1 MSLFTK
7 LSDWGHRLFNRI
19 VESAKKVS
27 LPFFD
32 GVPIYNVGVFF
43 WRSIVDGA
51 FTTRASAI
59 AFSFFVALF
68 PAIIFIFT
76 LIPYIPI
83 ENFQE
88 NLFSLI
94 ESLVPEGIFET
105 IEGTVID
112 IIMQPRG
119 TLLSIGFLMAL
130 IFSTNGIAAMMM
142 AFDSTV
148 HNIQTRS
155 WIGQRITSIFLLF
168 VLLLMLSI
176 AIALIAF
183 GQKALKYLVDHLD
196 WFDNIFYYLLLF
208 GRWVIIIALF
218 FFAFSFLYY
227 YAPAKKSR
235 WRFISAGG
243 TLATALSIITIF
255 GFSFY
260 INNFNQYNKLYGSI
274 GTLLIILFLIYCISL
289 ILLIGFELNVSI
301 YQAKQETSQHQSLFH
316 RIRNQI
322 HEKNF
327 ENSENA
333 EPFSE
338 DDYMSDYE

>member
-1 MSLFTK
+1 MPLFK
-7 LSDWGHRLFNRI
+7 RVSDWGRQLLNKI
-19 VESAKKVS
+19 TEAAKKVS
-27 LPFFD
+27 FPFFD

-51 FTTRASAI
+51 LTTRASAI
-59 AFSFFVALF
+59 AFNFFVALF
-68 PAIIFIFT
+68 PAVIFIFT

-130 IFSTNGIAAMMM
+130 IFSTNGIAAMMT
-142 AFDSTV
+142 AFDSTI

-155 WIGQRITSIFLLF
+155 WISQRITSIFLLF
-168 VLLLMLSI
+168 VLSSMLAV

-183 GQKALKYLVDHLD
+183 GQKALRYLVDNFD
-196 WFDNIFYYLLLF
+196 WFDSFFFYVLTF
-208 GRWVIIIALF
+208 GKWVIIIALF
-218 FFAFSFLYY
+218 FFAFSVLYY
-227 YAPAKKSR
+227 FAPAKKSR

-243 TLATALSIITIF
+243 TLSTILSIITIF

-274 GTLLIILFLIYCISL
+274 GTLLIVLFLIYIISL

-301 YQAKQETSQHQSLFH
+301 YQAKQETTQPESLFH
-316 RIRNQI
+316 RVKNQI
-322 HEKNF
+322 HGQKETKDIISN
-327 ENSENA
+327 E
-333 EPFSE
+333 
-338 DDYMSDYE
+338 